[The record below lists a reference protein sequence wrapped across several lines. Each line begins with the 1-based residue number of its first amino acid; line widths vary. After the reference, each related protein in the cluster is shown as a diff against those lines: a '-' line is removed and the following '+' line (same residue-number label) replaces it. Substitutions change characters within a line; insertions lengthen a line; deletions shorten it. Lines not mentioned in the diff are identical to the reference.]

1 MTGRTAPLVA
11 TLVACCWTSVACDS
25 SRSEARATDP
35 APLPAAAAAAPAAA
49 PPAPAPVVPAPA
61 AQQRYREAEFSVALE
76 GPASGKAG
84 DTLALQV
91 ILEAADGY
99 KVNQEYPI
107 KFQINKAEGVVPE
120 KETVL
125 KADAVMDGHRATLPV
140 RVKLEGA
147 GPHQLGGRLSFS
159 VCKQGDASVCLL
171 EKREL
176 RMSFD
181 AS

>member
-1 MTGRTAPLVA
+1 MTEATWTAALV
-11 TLVACCWTSVACDS
+11 VCCWASVACDS

-35 APLPAAAAAAPAAA
+35 APLPAAPAAAPIAPAAAAPT
-49 PPAPAPVVPAPA
+49 PA

-84 DTLALQV
+84 ETLALQV

-125 KADAVMDGHRATLPV
+125 KADAIFDGHRATLPV
-140 RVKLEGA
+140 KVKLQGQ

-176 RMSFD
+176 SMSLD